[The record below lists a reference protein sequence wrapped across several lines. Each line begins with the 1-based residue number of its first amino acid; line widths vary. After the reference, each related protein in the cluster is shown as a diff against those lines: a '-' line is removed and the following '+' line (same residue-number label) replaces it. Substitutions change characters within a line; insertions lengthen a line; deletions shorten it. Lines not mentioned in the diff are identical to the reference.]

1 MRLDKLLATG
11 AKLVRFGLLV
21 GIGFIILYPLLRQL
35 SAAVMHPDDMYDLTV
50 NWIPR
55 QLTRLNFEVAWKML
69 DYPRALVNTVGVTVL
84 LSTLELAATMIIGY
98 GFARWR
104 YPGSN
109 LVFALVILSIVI
121 PPQMVM
127 VPLFL
132 NFRYFDLFGL
142 IPEPGLNLIGSFWP
156 LVLMALTGTAKRSGL
171 FIFITRNF
179 FRGMSTSLEEAAYV
193 DGAGHLRTFFQIMLP
208 NAKPIAMIVFLF
220 SFVWNWNDLFYTNLF
235 LPGAKLLQLG
245 LATINSQ
252 YNYPWA
258 NKAVEGTYIQLVNNA
273 GMLLY
278 VLPVLILYAFLQRY
292 FIESIEKTGLVG

>member
-1 MRLDKLLATG
+1 MRARKMLGMG
-11 AKLVRFGLLV
+11 AVVVRFGLLV
-21 GIGFIILYPLLRQL
+21 GICFIILYPLLRQF

-55 QLTRLNFEVAWKML
+55 QLTKLNFEVAWNML
-69 DYPRALVNTVGVTVL
+69 DYPRSLLNTLGVTAL
-84 LSTLELAATMIIGY
+84 LSALELAATMIIGY

-109 LVFALVILSIVI
+109 LVFALVVLSIVI

-127 VPLFL
+127 IPLFL
-132 NFRYFDLFGL
+132 NFRYFDLLGL
-142 IPEPGLNLIGSFWP
+142 IPEPGINLIGSFWP

-193 DGAGHLRTFFQIMLP
+193 DGAGHLKTFFRIMLP

-252 YNYPWA
+252 YNLPWA

-292 FIESIEKTGLVG
+292 FVESIEKTGLVG

>member
-1 MRLDKLLATG
+1 MRARKMLGMG
-11 AKLVRFGLLV
+11 AVVLRFGLLV
-21 GIGFIILYPLLRQL
+21 GICFIILYPLLRQF

-55 QLTRLNFEVAWKML
+55 QLTKLNFEVAWNML
-69 DYPRALVNTVGVTVL
+69 DYPRSLLNTLGVTAL
-84 LSTLELAATMIIGY
+84 LSALELAATMIIGY

-109 LVFALVILSIVI
+109 LVFALVVLSIVI

-127 VPLFL
+127 IPLFL
-132 NFRYFDLFGL
+132 NFRYFDLLGL
-142 IPEPGLNLIGSFWP
+142 IPEPGINLIGSFWP

-193 DGAGHLRTFFQIMLP
+193 DGAGHLKTFFRIMLP

>member
-1 MRLDKLLATG
+1 MLGIG
-11 AKLVRFGLLV
+11 AVVLRFGLLV
-21 GIGFIILYPLLRQL
+21 GICFIILYPLLRQF

-55 QLTRLNFEVAWKML
+55 QLTKLNFEVAWNML
-69 DYPRALVNTVGVTVL
+69 DYPRSLLNTLGVTAL
-84 LSTLELAATMIIGY
+84 LSALELAATMIIGY

-109 LVFALVILSIVI
+109 LVFALVVLSIVI

-127 VPLFL
+127 IPLFL
-132 NFRYFDLFGL
+132 NFRYFDLLGL
-142 IPEPGLNLIGSFWP
+142 IPEPGINLIGSFWP

-193 DGAGHLRTFFQIMLP
+193 DGAGHLKTFFRIMLP

-252 YNYPWA
+252 YNLPWA

-292 FIESIEKTGLVG
+292 FVESIEKTGLVG

>member
-1 MRLDKLLATG
+1 MRLNKLLATG

-127 VPLFL
+127 VPLMWH
-132 NFRYFDLFGL
+132 N
-142 IPEPGLNLIGSFWP
+142 N
-156 LVLMALTGTAKRSGL
+156 
-171 FIFITRNF
+171 N
-179 FRGMSTSLEEAAYV
+179 
-193 DGAGHLRTFFQIMLP
+193 RTFHIKGEFIWH
-208 NAKPIAMIVFLF
+208 F
-220 SFVWNWNDLFYTNLF
+220 SIKKSRRKIKQRNQTKKSQLRE
-235 LPGAKLLQLG
+235 KLMSILLISISMV
-245 LATINSQ
+245 TI
-252 YNYPWA
+252 
-258 NKAVEGTYIQLVNNA
+258 
-273 GMLLY
+273 
-278 VLPVLILYAFLQRY
+278 
-292 FIESIEKTGLVG
+292 KTK

>member
-1 MRLDKLLATG
+1 MRLNKLLATG

-235 LPGAKLLQLG
+235 LSGAKLLQLG

-278 VLPVLILYAFLQRY
+278 VLSVLILYAFLQRY

>member
-1 MRLDKLLATG
+1 MRARKMLGIG
-11 AKLVRFGLLV
+11 AVVLRFGLLV
-21 GIGFIILYPLLRQL
+21 GICFIILYPLLRQF

-55 QLTRLNFEVAWKML
+55 QLTKLNFEVAWNML
-69 DYPRALVNTVGVTVL
+69 DYPRSLLNTLGVTAL
-84 LSTLELAATMIIGY
+84 LSALELAATMIIGY

-109 LVFALVILSIVI
+109 LVFALVVLSIVI

-127 VPLFL
+127 IPLFL
-132 NFRYFDLFGL
+132 NFRYFDLLGL
-142 IPEPGLNLIGSFWP
+142 IPEPGINLIGSFWP

-193 DGAGHLRTFFQIMLP
+193 DGAGHLKTFFRIMLP

-235 LPGAKLLQLG
+235 LPGAKLLLLW

-252 YNYPWA
+252 FNLPWA

-292 FIESIEKTGLVG
+292 FVESIEKTGLVG

>member
-1 MRLDKLLATG
+1 MRLNKLLATG

-235 LPGAKLLQLG
+235 LSGAKLLQLG

>member
-1 MRLDKLLATG
+1 
-11 AKLVRFGLLV
+11 
-21 GIGFIILYPLLRQL
+21 
-35 SAAVMHPDDMYDLTV
+35 
-50 NWIPR
+50 
-55 QLTRLNFEVAWKML
+55 
-69 DYPRALVNTVGVTVL
+69 
-84 LSTLELAATMIIGY
+84 MIIGY

-109 LVFALVILSIVI
+109 LVFALVVLSIVI

-127 VPLFL
+127 IPLFL
-132 NFRYFDLFGL
+132 NFRYFDLLGL
-142 IPEPGLNLIGSFWP
+142 IPEPGINLIGSFWP

-193 DGAGHLRTFFQIMLP
+193 DGAGHLKTFFRIMLP

-252 YNYPWA
+252 YNLPWA

-292 FIESIEKTGLVG
+292 FVESIEKTGLVG

>member
-1 MRLDKLLATG
+1 MRLDRLA
-11 AKLVRFGLLV
+11 VRLWGLTRFVLIT
-21 GIGFIILYPLLRQL
+21 GIGFIILYPLLRQI
-35 SAAVMHPDDMYDLTV
+35 SAAVMHPEDMYDLTV
-50 NWIPR
+50 NWVPR
-55 QLTRLNFEVAWKML
+55 TLTTLNFRVAWEML
-69 DYPRALVNTVGVTVL
+69 DYPKAVLTTLGYAVL
-84 LSTLELAATMIIGY
+84 LSTLELASTMIIGY

-109 LVFALVILSIVI
+109 LVFALVILSIII

-132 NFRYFDLFGL
+132 NFRYFNPLGIL
-142 IPEPGLNLIGSFWP
+142 PEPGINLLGSFWP
-156 LVLMALTGTAKRSGL
+156 MVLMALTGTAKRSGL

-193 DGAGHLRTFFQIMLP
+193 DGAGHLRTFFTIMLP
-208 NAKPIAMIVFLF
+208 NAIPIAVIVFLF
-220 SFVWNWNDLFYTNLF
+220 SFVWNWNDLFYTDLF
-235 LPGAKLLQLG
+235 MQGKNLLQLA
-245 LATINSQ
+245 LMRINAQ

-278 VLPVLILYAFLQRY
+278 VLPFGVTRSCRMLH
-292 FIESIEKTGLVG
+292 ESIEKTGLVG

>member
-1 MRLDKLLATG
+1 MRLDRLA
-11 AKLVRFGLLV
+11 VRLWGLTRFVLIT
-21 GIGFIILYPLLRQL
+21 GIGFIILYPLLRQI
-35 SAAVMHPDDMYDLTV
+35 SAAVMHPEDMYDLTV
-50 NWIPR
+50 NWVPR
-55 QLTRLNFEVAWKML
+55 TLTTLNFRVAWEML
-69 DYPRALVNTVGVTVL
+69 DYPKAVLTTLVYAVL
-84 LSTLELAATMIIGY
+84 LSTLELASTMIIGY

-109 LVFALVILSIVI
+109 LVFALVILSIII

-132 NFRYFDLFGL
+132 NFRYFNPLGIL
-142 IPEPGLNLIGSFWP
+142 PEPGINLLGSFWP
-156 LVLMALTGTAKRSGL
+156 MVLMALTGTAKRSGL

-193 DGAGHLRTFFQIMLP
+193 DGAGHLRTFFTIMLP
-208 NAKPIAMIVFLF
+208 NAIPIAVIVFLF
-220 SFVWNWNDLFYTNLF
+220 SFVWNWNDLFYTDLF
-235 LPGAKLLQLG
+235 MQGKNLLQLA
-245 LATINSQ
+245 LMRINAQ

-278 VLPVLILYAFLQRY
+278 VLPVLVLYAFLQRY

>member
-1 MRLDKLLATG
+1 MRARKMLGIG
-11 AKLVRFGLLV
+11 AVVLRFGLLV
-21 GIGFIILYPLLRQL
+21 GICFIILYPLLRQF

-55 QLTRLNFEVAWKML
+55 QLTKLNFEVAWNML
-69 DYPRALVNTVGVTVL
+69 DYPRSLLNTLGVTAL
-84 LSTLELAATMIIGY
+84 LSALELAATMIIGY

-109 LVFALVILSIVI
+109 LVFALVVLSIVI

-127 VPLFL
+127 IPLFL
-132 NFRYFDLFGL
+132 NFRYFDLLGL
-142 IPEPGLNLIGSFWP
+142 IPEPGINLIGSFWP

-193 DGAGHLRTFFQIMLP
+193 DGAGHLKTFFRIMLP

-252 YNYPWA
+252 YNLPWA

>member
-1 MRLDKLLATG
+1 MRLNKLLATG

-278 VLPVLILYAFLQRY
+278 VLPVLILYAFLRC
-292 FIESIEKTGLVG
+292 V

>member
-1 MRLDKLLATG
+1 MRLNKLLATG

>member
-1 MRLDKLLATG
+1 MRLDRLA
-11 AKLVRFGLLV
+11 VRLWGLTRFVLIT
-21 GIGFIILYPLLRQL
+21 GIGFIILYPLLRQI
-35 SAAVMHPDDMYDLTV
+35 SAAVMHPEDMYDLTV
-50 NWIPR
+50 NWVPR
-55 QLTRLNFEVAWKML
+55 TLTTLNFRVAWEML
-69 DYPRALVNTVGVTVL
+69 DYPKAVLTTLGYAVL
-84 LSTLELAATMIIGY
+84 LSTLELASTMIIGY

-109 LVFALVILSIVI
+109 LVFALVILSIII

-132 NFRYFDLFGL
+132 NFRYFNPLGIL
-142 IPEPGLNLIGSFWP
+142 PEPGINLLGSFWP
-156 LVLMALTGTAKRSGL
+156 MVLMALTGTAKRSGL

-193 DGAGHLRTFFQIMLP
+193 DGAGHLRTFFTIMLP
-208 NAKPIAMIVFLF
+208 NAIPIAVIVFLF
-220 SFVWNWNDLFYTNLF
+220 SFVWNWNDLFYTDLF
-235 LPGAKLLQLG
+235 MQGKNLLQLA
-245 LATINSQ
+245 LMRINAQ

-273 GMLLY
+273 GMLIY
-278 VLPVLILYAFLQRY
+278 VLPVLVLYAFLQRY

>member
-1 MRLDKLLATG
+1 MRLNKLLATG

-35 SAAVMHPDDMYDLTV
+35 SAAVLHPDDMYDLTV

>member
-1 MRLDKLLATG
+1 MRPRMLLKQG
-11 AKLVRFGLLV
+11 AKVVRFGLLV

-35 SAAVMHPDDMYDLTV
+35 SAAFMHPDDMYDLTV

-55 QLTRLNFEVAWKML
+55 KLTKMNFQVAWKML
-69 DYPRALVNTVGVTVL
+69 DYPRALLNTIGVTAL

-193 DGAGHLRTFFQIMLP
+193 DGAGHLRTFLQIMLP

-235 LPGAKLLQLG
+235 LPGRKLLQLG
-245 LATINSQ
+245 LAAINSQ

>member
-1 MRLDKLLATG
+1 MRLSKLRDL
-11 AKLVRFGLLV
+11 LWHLIRYGLII
-21 GIGFIILYPLLRQL
+21 GIGFIILYPLLRQISFAL
-35 SAAVMHPDDMYDLTV
+35 MHPDDLFDLTV

-55 QLTRLNFEVAWKML
+55 TLTRMNFQVAWEML
-69 DYPRALVNTVGVTVL
+69 DYSRALVNTLGTTLL

-109 LVFALVILSIVI
+109 LIFGLVVLSIVI

-132 NFRYFDLFGL
+132 NFRYFNLFGL
-142 IPEPGLNLIGSFWP
+142 LPDPGLNLVGSFWP
-156 LVLMALTGTAKRSGL
+156 MALMALTGTAKRSGL
-171 FIFITRNF
+171 FIFITRNYF
-179 FRGMSTSLEEAAYV
+179 KGLSTSLEEAAYV
-193 DGAGHLRTFFQIMLP
+193 DGAGHLKTFFTIMLP
-208 NAKPIAMIVFLF
+208 NAAPIAMIVFLF
-220 SFVWNWNDLFYTNLF
+220 SFVWHWNDLFYTDLF
-235 LPGAKLLQLG
+235 LQGRNLLQIG
-245 LATINSQ
+245 LLRINSQ
-252 YNYPWA
+252 FSFPWA

-278 VLPVLILYAFLQRY
+278 ILPVLILYAFLQRF

>member
-1 MRLDKLLATG
+1 
-11 AKLVRFGLLV
+11 
-21 GIGFIILYPLLRQL
+21 
-35 SAAVMHPDDMYDLTV
+35 
-50 NWIPR
+50 
-55 QLTRLNFEVAWKML
+55 
-69 DYPRALVNTVGVTVL
+69 
-84 LSTLELAATMIIGY
+84 
-98 GFARWR
+98 
-104 YPGSN
+104 SN
-109 LVFALVILSIVI
+109 LVFALVVLSIVI

-127 VPLFL
+127 IPLFL
-132 NFRYFDLFGL
+132 NFRYFDLLGL
-142 IPEPGLNLIGSFWP
+142 IPEPGINLIGSFWP

-193 DGAGHLRTFFQIMLP
+193 DGAGHLKTFFRIMLP

-252 YNYPWA
+252 YNLPWA

-292 FIESIEKTGLVG
+292 FVESIEKTGLVG

>member
-1 MRLDKLLATG
+1 MRARKMLGMG
-11 AKLVRFGLLV
+11 AVVVRFGLLV
-21 GIGFIILYPLLRQL
+21 GICFIILYPLLRQF

-55 QLTRLNFEVAWKML
+55 QLTKLNFEVAWNML
-69 DYPRALVNTVGVTVL
+69 DYPRSLLNTLGVTAL
-84 LSTLELAATMIIGY
+84 LSALELAATMIIGY

-109 LVFALVILSIVI
+109 LVFALVVLSIVI

-127 VPLFL
+127 IPLFL

-142 IPEPGLNLIGSFWP
+142 IPEPGINLIGSFWP

-171 FIFITRNF
+171 SSSSPAT

-193 DGAGHLRTFFQIMLP
+193 DGAGHLKTFFRIMLP

-252 YNYPWA
+252 YNLPWA

-292 FIESIEKTGLVG
+292 FVESIEKTGLVG

>member
-1 MRLDKLLATG
+1 MLGMG
-11 AKLVRFGLLV
+11 AVVLRFGLLV
-21 GIGFIILYPLLRQL
+21 GICFIILYPLLRQF

-55 QLTRLNFEVAWKML
+55 QLTKLNFEVAWNML
-69 DYPRALVNTVGVTVL
+69 DYPRSLLNTLGVTAL
-84 LSTLELAATMIIGY
+84 LSALELAATMIIGY

-109 LVFALVILSIVI
+109 LVFALVVLSIVI

-127 VPLFL
+127 IPLFL
-132 NFRYFDLFGL
+132 NFRYFDLLGL
-142 IPEPGLNLIGSFWP
+142 IPEPGINLIGSFWP

-193 DGAGHLRTFFQIMLP
+193 DGAGHLKTFFRIMLP

-252 YNYPWA
+252 YNLPWA

-292 FIESIEKTGLVG
+292 FVESIEKTGLVG

>member
-1 MRLDKLLATG
+1 MRLKKLLPKG
-11 AKLVRFGLLV
+11 AALVRFGLLV

-55 QLTRLNFEVAWKML
+55 HLTKLNFEVAWKML
-69 DYPRALVNTVGVTVL
+69 DYPRALLNTIGVTVL
-84 LSTLELAATMIIGY
+84 LSALELAATMIIGY

-132 NFRYFDLFGL
+132 NFRYFDFLGL
-142 IPEPGLNLIGSFWP
+142 IPQPGINLVGSFWP
-156 LVLMALTGTAKRSGL
+156 LVLMAVTGTAKRSGL
-171 FIFITRNF
+171 FIFITRNY
-179 FRGMSTSLEEAAYV
+179 FRGMSISLEEAAYV
-193 DGAGHLRTFFQIMLP
+193 DGAGHLKTFFRIMLP

-235 LPGAKLLQLG
+235 LPGRKLLQLG
-245 LATINSQ
+245 LAAINAQ

>member
-1 MRLDKLLATG
+1 
-11 AKLVRFGLLV
+11 
-21 GIGFIILYPLLRQL
+21 
-35 SAAVMHPDDMYDLTV
+35 
-50 NWIPR
+50 
-55 QLTRLNFEVAWKML
+55 
-69 DYPRALVNTVGVTVL
+69 
-84 LSTLELAATMIIGY
+84 MIIGY

-109 LVFALVILSIVI
+109 LVFALVVLSIVI

-127 VPLFL
+127 IPLFL
-132 NFRYFDLFGL
+132 NFRYFDLLGL
-142 IPEPGLNLIGSFWP
+142 IPEPGINLIGSFWP

-193 DGAGHLRTFFQIMLP
+193 DGAGHLKTFFRIMLP
-208 NAKPIAMIVFLF
+208 NAKPIAMIVLF

-252 YNYPWA
+252 YNLPWA

-292 FIESIEKTGLVG
+292 FVESIEKTGLVG

>member
-1 MRLDKLLATG
+1 MRLNKLRDFLWHLT
-11 AKLVRFGLLV
+11 RYGLIV
-21 GIGFIILYPLLRQL
+21 GIGFIILYPLLRQISFAL
-35 SAAVMHPDDMYDLTV
+35 MHPDDLFDLTV

-55 QLTRLNFEVAWKML
+55 TLTKINLQVAWEML
-69 DYPRALVNTVGVTVL
+69 DYTRALVNTLGITLL

-104 YPGSN
+104 YPGSKI
-109 LVFALVILSIVI
+109 VFALVVLSIVI

-132 NFRYFDLFGL
+132 NFRYFDFFGL
-142 IPEPGLNLIGSFWP
+142 LPDPGLNLIGSFWP

-171 FIFITRNF
+171 FIFITRNYF
-179 FRGMSTSLEEAAYV
+179 KGLSTSLEEAAYV
-193 DGAGHLRTFFQIMLP
+193 DGAGHLKTFFTIMLP
-208 NAKPIAMIVFLF
+208 NATPIAMIVFLF
-220 SFVWNWNDLFYTNLF
+220 SFVWHWNDLFYTDLF
-235 LPGAKLLQLG
+235 MQGRNLLQIG
-245 LATINSQ
+245 LLRINSQ
-252 YNYPWA
+252 FNYPWA

-278 VLPVLILYAFLQRY
+278 ILPVLVLYAFLQRY

>member
-1 MRLDKLLATG
+1 MKVRKVLEKG
-11 AKLVRFGLLV
+11 AGLVRFGLLV

-35 SAAVMHPDDMYDLTV
+35 SAALMHPDDMYDLTV

-55 QLTRLNFEVAWKML
+55 TLTKMNFQVAWELL
-69 DYPRALVNTVGVTVL
+69 DYPKALTNTLGITIL
-84 LSTLELAATMIIGY
+84 LAALELGATMIIGY
-98 GFARWR
+98 GFARWK

-109 LVFALVILSIVI
+109 IIFALVILSIVI

-142 IPEPGLNLIGSFWP
+142 LPDPGINLIGSFWP

-193 DGAGHLRTFFQIMLP
+193 DGAGHLKTFFGIMLP
-208 NAKPIAMIVFLF
+208 NAKPVAMIVFLF

-235 LPGAKLLQLG
+235 LPGSKLLQIG
-245 LATINSQ
+245 LSTINAQ

-278 VLPVLILYAFLQRY
+278 VLPVLVLYAFLQRY

>member
-1 MRLDKLLATG
+1 MKVRKVLEKG
-11 AKLVRFGLLV
+11 AGLVRFGLLV

-35 SAAVMHPDDMYDLTV
+35 SAALMHPDDMYDLTV

-55 QLTRLNFEVAWKML
+55 ALTKMNFQVAWELL
-69 DYPRALVNTVGVTVL
+69 DYPKALTNTLGITIL
-84 LSTLELAATMIIGY
+84 LAALELGATMIIGY
-98 GFARWR
+98 GFARWK

-109 LVFALVILSIVI
+109 IIFALVILSIVI

-142 IPEPGLNLIGSFWP
+142 LPDPGINLIGSFWP

-193 DGAGHLRTFFQIMLP
+193 DGAGHLKTFFGIMLP
-208 NAKPIAMIVFLF
+208 NAKPVAMIVFLF

-235 LPGAKLLQLG
+235 LPGSKLLQIG
-245 LATINSQ
+245 LSTINAQ

-278 VLPVLILYAFLQRY
+278 VLPVLVLYAFLQRY

>member
-1 MRLDKLLATG
+1 MRPRMLLKQG
-11 AKLVRFGLLV
+11 AKVVRFGLLV

-35 SAAVMHPDDMYDLTV
+35 SAAFMHPDDMYDLTV

-55 QLTRLNFEVAWKML
+55 KLTKMNFQVAWKML
-69 DYPRALVNTVGVTVL
+69 DYPRALLNTIGVTAL

-235 LPGAKLLQLG
+235 LPGRKLLQLG
-245 LATINSQ
+245 LAAINSQ

>member
-1 MRLDKLLATG
+1 
-11 AKLVRFGLLV
+11 
-21 GIGFIILYPLLRQL
+21 
-35 SAAVMHPDDMYDLTV
+35 MHPDDMYDLTV

-55 QLTRLNFEVAWKML
+55 QLTKLNFEEAWNML
-69 DYPRALVNTVGVTVL
+69 DYPRSLLNTLGVTAL
-84 LSTLELAATMIIGY
+84 LSALELAATMIIGY

-109 LVFALVILSIVI
+109 LVFALVVLSIVI

-127 VPLFL
+127 IPLFL
-132 NFRYFDLFGL
+132 NFRYFDLLGL
-142 IPEPGLNLIGSFWP
+142 IPEPGINLIGSFWP

-193 DGAGHLRTFFQIMLP
+193 DGAGHLKTFFRIMLP

-252 YNYPWA
+252 YNLPWA

-292 FIESIEKTGLVG
+292 FVESIEKTGLVG

>member
-1 MRLDKLLATG
+1 MRLDRLA
-11 AKLVRFGLLV
+11 VRLWGLTRFVLIT
-21 GIGFIILYPLLRQL
+21 GIGFIILYPLLRQI
-35 SAAVMHPDDMYDLTV
+35 SAAVMHPEDMYDLTV
-50 NWIPR
+50 NWVPR
-55 QLTRLNFEVAWKML
+55 TLTTLNFRVAWEML
-69 DYPRALVNTVGVTVL
+69 DYPKAVLTTLGYAVL
-84 LSTLELAATMIIGY
+84 LSTLELASTMIIGY

-109 LVFALVILSIVI
+109 LVFALVILSIII

-132 NFRYFDLFGL
+132 NFRYFNPLGIL
-142 IPEPGLNLIGSFWP
+142 PEPGINLLGSFWP
-156 LVLMALTGTAKRSGL
+156 MVLMALTGTAKRSGL

-193 DGAGHLRTFFQIMLP
+193 DGAGHLRTFFTIMLP
-208 NAKPIAMIVFLF
+208 NAIPIAVIVFLF
-220 SFVWNWNDLFYTNLF
+220 SFVWNWNDLFYTDLF
-235 LPGAKLLQLG
+235 MQGKNLLQQALMR
-245 LATINSQ
+245 INAQ

-278 VLPVLILYAFLQRY
+278 VLPVLVLYAFLQRY

>member
-1 MRLDKLLATG
+1 MKVRKVLEKG
-11 AKLVRFGLLV
+11 AGLVRFGLLV

-35 SAAVMHPDDMYDLTV
+35 SAALMHPDDMYDLTV

-55 QLTRLNFEVAWKML
+55 TLTKMNFQVAWELL
-69 DYPRALVNTVGVTVL
+69 DYPKALTNTLGVTIL
-84 LSTLELAATMIIGY
+84 LAALELGATMIIGY
-98 GFARWR
+98 GFARWK

-109 LVFALVILSIVI
+109 IIFALVILSIVI

-142 IPEPGLNLIGSFWP
+142 LPDPGINLIGSFWP

-193 DGAGHLRTFFQIMLP
+193 DWAGHLKTFFGIMLP
-208 NAKPIAMIVFLF
+208 NAKPVAMIVFLF

-235 LPGAKLLQLG
+235 LPGSKLLQIG
-245 LATINSQ
+245 LSTINAQ

-278 VLPVLILYAFLQRY
+278 VLPVLVLYAFLQRY